1 MSASFADHR
10 AFAPGRP
17 RSLQGQDL
25 RDIWAVLPLA
35 ADCAVPHVWRATLDA
50 AAVSGAFAALQA
62 LPEPMRAEIIARAEM
77 IGQQPRRAA

>member
-17 RSLQGQDL
+17 RSLQAQDL

-35 ADCAVPHVWRATLDA
+35 ANCAVPHVWRATLHADA
-50 AAVSGAFAALQA
+50 VPGALAALQA
-62 LPEPMRAEIIARAEM
+62 LPAEMRAEIIARAEQM
-77 IGQQPRRAA
+77 GQQPRRAA

>member
-17 RSLQGQDL
+17 RSLQVQDL

-35 ADCAVPHVWRATLDA
+35 ADAAVSVVWRATIHADA
-50 AAVSGAFAALQA
+50 VTGALAALQA
-62 LPEPMRAEIIARAEM
+62 LPAEMRAEIIARAEQM
-77 IGQQPRRAA
+77 GQQPRRAA

>member
-1 MSASFADHR
+1 MSASFSDHR

-17 RSLQGQDL
+17 RSLQVQDL

-35 ADCAVPHVWRATLDA
+35 ADCAVPHVWCATLDA
-50 AAVSGAFAALQA
+50 AAVLGAFAALQA
-62 LPEPMRAEIIARAEM
+62 LPADMRADIIARAEV

>member
-17 RSLQGQDL
+17 RSLQVQDL
-25 RDIWAVLPLA
+25 RDLWAVLPLA
-35 ADCAVPHVWRATLDA
+35 AETAVPHVWRATLDA
-50 AAVSGAFAALQA
+50 EAVSGAFAALQA
-62 LPEPMRAEIIARAEM
+62 LPADMRADIIARAEV

>member
-17 RSLQGQDL
+17 RSLQVQDL

-35 ADCAVPHVWRATLDA
+35 ADRAVSVVWRATLDA
-50 AAVSGAFAALQA
+50 EAVPGAFAALQA